1 MSAFAARARL
11 LQGNVVLAVFVGGFG
26 RRSVTSARGFWFL
39 GGWCLPSQL
48 KRLLQGGRGVEPDL
62 AYINSLS
69 LWLDIKNLTKP
80 PFTLLPKDIY

>member
-1 MSAFAARARL
+1 MGCLLLLWEGPGGVPWLRCEAF
-11 LQGNVVLAVFVGGFG
+11 G
-26 RRSVTSARGFWFL
+26 L
-39 GGWCLPSQL
+39 GGRCPPSQL

-69 LWLDIKNLTKP
+69 LWLDIKNLIKP